1 MKAFEITESVKTSVK
16 SIDPG
21 AKVFL
26 FGSRARGDSNSFSDW
41 DFLIL
46 TSLSVDENLKRK
58 IRSKLIET
66 ELVAEEVIS
75 SIIYSQEQ
83 WENYIYTPLYLN
95 ISHEGIEL

>member
-1 MKAFEITESVKTSVK
+1 MKPFEITESVKNSVK
-16 SIDPG
+16 SIDPD
-21 AKVFL
+21 ARIFL
-26 FGSRARGDSNSFSDW
+26 FGSRARGDSNTFSDW

-46 TSLSVDENLKRK
+46 TSISVDEKLKRI

-75 SIIYSQEQ
+75 SVIYSQDQ
-83 WENYIYTPLYLN
+83 WKNYIYTPLYLN